1 MSLGIP
7 RTVIGANVRCAWWP
21 SRRLVADVFLGAVVL
36 FTFRTC
42 LVSFVLDVMMV
53 FAAVSILALASCDP
67 VQLGP
72 SVS

>member
-7 RTVIGANVRCAWWP
+7 STVIGANVRWAWWP
-21 SRRLVADVFLGAVVL
+21 SRRPVPDVFLGAVVL

-42 LVSFVLDVMMV
+42 LVPFVLDVMIV
-53 FAAVSILALASCDP
+53 FAAVFILAPASCDP

-72 SVS
+72 SFS